1 MKYFDQL
8 FFPTEVVSSL
18 ASTSRVVSTR
28 RRNSVI
34 AVGAMV
40 AVSLSGCGGSSSSE
54 GPVGPL
60 GTVAGV
66 RALVQPPTTP
76 PDFDQD
82 LSVSPTVGGK
92 AVTVGEVAEGRRL
105 LMIGDSIFA
114 SMATRYGDLACRTLT
129 PQGWQVAVEA
139 EVGRFVDLGLRIV
152 NRKMPQ
158 GFDAVVLFLGTNYRD
173 DQADYR
179 ATLVQILDQLTDL
192 PVVILTASEHRYEIT
207 EVNNVIIEQVG
218 QRDNLWL
225 IDWRRLS
232 KKPGVLWKDG
242 IHPTE
247 DGEQYLIS
255 EISAVLGTAPG
266 SGEGSCLPSE
276 FVADTTLENGPD
288 FGGTTP

>member
-1 MKYFDQL
+1 MKDSDQR
-8 FFPTEVVSSL
+8 FVRPEVGSSQMTSSL
-18 ASTSRVVSTR
+18 VFSAR
-28 RRNSVI
+28 RRGSVL

-40 AVSLSGCGGSSSSE
+40 AVSLSACGGSTSTD
-54 GPVGPL
+54 GPTGPL

-92 AVTVGEVAEGRRL
+92 AVTVGEVAEGPRL

-114 SMATRYGDLACRTLT
+114 SLATRYGDLACRTLT

-139 EVGRFVDLGLRIV
+139 EVGRFVELGLRIV

-158 GFDAVVLFLGTNYRD
+158 GFDAVVFFLGTNYRD
-173 DQADYR
+173 DQAEYR
-179 ATLVQILDQLTDL
+179 ATLVEILDQLSDI
-192 PVVILTASEHRYEIT
+192 PVVILTASEHKYEIT
-207 EVNNVIIEQVG
+207 EVNNVVIEQVG

-232 KKPGVLWKDG
+232 KKPGILWKDG

-247 DGEQYLIS
+247 EGEQYLIS
-255 EISAVLGTAPG
+255 EIAKVLGTAPG
-266 SGEGSCLPSE
+266 AGDGSCLPSE
-276 FVADTTLENGPD
+276 FVADTSLENGPD